1 MSHSLCDIGEDNQ
14 GKMGL
19 HQKLSKNVIREI
31 SPTHVSATYLSSLN
45 ILFLAKHEKIFS
57 NFIWMRDLLP
67 RPGGNRNPEKMEV
80 LPRFELG
87 LLDSKSKVIAI
98 TP

>member
-1 MSHSLCDIGEDNQ
+1 MAGFWPKLTIFLTERWLKRTIYESAGE
-14 GKMGL
+14 GVWW
-19 HQKLSKNVIREI
+19 KNVL
-31 SPTHVSATYLSSLN
+31 PLVNQMNLTG
-45 ILFLAKHEKIFS
+45 KIFAFRKTAVREFMAGKS
-57 NFIWMRDLLP
+57 
-67 RPGGNRNPEKMEV
+67 EV